1 LNILKSL
8 AKNVLDSFKARE
20 QKKLR
25 KINDTIM
32 REATINFT
40 KPMYELAVLSYILSK
55 VVSKP
60 RFLSKDNTQFLKKI
74 EQNLRMLLR
83 AIDLGSE
90 REIIGAFSKVD
101 DSIIALEKVDL
112 RFVRNLLSKGKL
124 KTAATMYAQGISL
137 GLASEMTG
145 IAKQDI
151 LDYAGKTM
159 MFDRVK
165 EEIPVKDRLKT
176 ARRALSL

>member
-1 LNILKSL
+1 MVHIMKSL
-8 AKNVLDSFKARE
+8 AASVLDSFKARD

-40 KPMYELAVLSYILSK
+40 KQMYELAVLSYILSK
-55 VVSKP
+55 IVSKP
-60 RFLSKDNTQFLKKI
+60 RFLSKDNIQYLRKI
-74 EQNLRMLLR
+74 EQDLRMLLR
-83 AIDLGSE
+83 AID
-90 REIIGAFSKVD
+90 IGITNEVFSALSAVKA
-101 DSIIALEKVDL
+101 SISALEKVDS
-112 RFVRNLLSKGKL
+112 RFVRNLVSKGQL
-124 KTAATMYAQGISL
+124 KTAAIMYAQGISL

-145 IAKQDI
+145 ISKQDI

-159 MFDRVK
+159 MFDRIK

-176 ARRALSL
+176 ARRALA